1 MKCVMISIRPEW
13 CEKILKGQK
22 TIEVRKNAPK
32 LVTPFRCYIYCT
44 DGRTLRIGNDGQ
56 LLLSSK
62 NRHKN
67 IHRCPVLNKT
77 VLGEFTCNCILP
89 IEVQDNGS
97 IRDWNQYHLA
107 SSCVPYEDVAD
118 YIGNGNTG
126 YGWHIDNLKIY
137 SNPIRITDF
146 AHDGICQYNEKDN
159 RCSYN
164 QHCYR
169 AGKKDDGHGHGR
181 CGEWMDRAPQ
191 SWCYVEERKSL
202 QR

>member
-1 MKCVMISIRPEW
+1 MKSVMISIRPEW

-32 LVTPFRCYIYCT
+32 LATPFRCYIYCT

-77 VLGEFTCNCILP
+77 VLGEFTCNRILP

-97 IRDWNQYHLA
+97 VRYWNQFHLEN
-107 SSCVPYEDVAD
+107 SCVPYGDVAN
-118 YIGNGNTG
+118 YIGNGKTG
-126 YGWHIDNLKIY
+126 YGWCISDLKIY
-137 SNPIRITDF
+137 EQPIELSRFENDSSVLAFRGDTVL
-146 AHDGICQYNEKDN
+146 GWTGMQ
-159 RCSYN
+159 RP
-164 QHCYR
+164 
-169 AGKKDDGHGHGR
+169 
-181 CGEWMDRAPQ
+181 PQ
-191 SWCYVEERKSL
+191 SWCYVDGTDNVCNAICAKFKI
-202 QR
+202 